1 MTSENI
7 IGNDDNKEHA
17 TVLFPLSED
26 FFKEETRCGYTVSA
40 KMKRIWAKE
49 LDLLRVFAD
58 VCEKNDLEYFLD
70 GGTLLGAIRHKG
82 FIPWDDDVDV
92 IMPRKDYDRLWEIA
106 DACFEYPYFFQT
118 SLSEKNFFRAHAQ
131 LRNSETTGFI
141 QSDEKKDI
149 NKGIF
154 LDIFPLDNVPSDKIE
169 REQLKNKT
177 AKYKRILSF
186 AYDRD
191 PDELNFPKRCA
202 NTLLRAV
209 ISPQKKFVKFNR
221 LLSMYKDAETDE
233 VGDISLDWRE
243 SVIWDKEL
251 YDGFCYMQFENLSL
265 RAPSGYDKIM
275 TKQYGDYMKLPD
287 DINAK
292 NGRSHGGV
300 TFEPDMPYKEY
311 FRMINAEQTDKTNNE
326 QE

>member
-7 IGNDDNKEHA
+7 IGNDNNKEHT
-17 TVLFPLSED
+17 TVLFPISED

-92 IMPRKDYDRLWEIA
+92 IMPRKDYDRLWKIA
-106 DACFEYPYFFQT
+106 NSCFEYPYFFQT

-154 LDIFPLDNVPSDKIE
+154 LDIFPLDNVPSDKSE
-169 REQLKNKT
+169 REHLKKKT
-177 AKYKRILSF
+177 AKYRNK
-186 AYDRD
+186 
-191 PDELNFPKRCA
+191 
-202 NTLLRAV
+202 
-209 ISPQKKFVKFNR
+209 
-221 LLSMYKDAETDE
+221 
-233 VGDISLDWRE
+233 
-243 SVIWDKEL
+243 
-251 YDGFCYMQFENLSL
+251 
-265 RAPSGYDKIM
+265 
-275 TKQYGDYMKLPD
+275 
-287 DINAK
+287 
-292 NGRSHGGV
+292 
-300 TFEPDMPYKEY
+300 
-311 FRMINAEQTDKTNNE
+311 
-326 QE
+326 